1 MVEIF
6 DKYLNQIS
14 KKLKKSVSSEFREE
28 FLDNLEDQ
36 LYSMLSEVKLQEPE
50 ISDLDAEVS
59 VLSNCESVDLVVSRV
74 IMQFR
79 SKDIVPDID
88 SEDFAEELKFLKPI
102 ESGLLFTARKL
113 DNGIKNVSKLFKK
126 LKAWYIRNE
135 NPILTAFCYL
145 LILVSTIAILSL
157 VFVLLPPLYQI
168 TTYPNNKTTYHF
180 FDVPDSIWNNP
191 EITSLSVTPVSQ
203 FVLTI
208 LLWIAAAMIIL
219 HISWNKKTDY
229 ALKTGIFISLIL
241 IMIDTIV
248 LREGRLIP
256 IKSRDISQ
264 PWLTLTQDW
273 YRAFIPTFSEYISHF
288 VNVTFLNT
296 YILIF
301 SFIFFLILIGSLL
314 KKMIKERTFSRP
326 LVFSVSRQGIK
337 VILILICF
345 GLMTI
350 IPSRYSLYD
359 IPIKEDIPIPNTEM
373 SLIYKFNIDW
383 EEGYLGDYSTQI
395 PEFGNIRFQ
404 MYEFYNL
411 TQNTQEIS
419 LFKTGKLELL
429 MQKDLSESSK
439 FAFPLLG
446 ILYLPSIIENRP
458 WEDLIGHEI
467 NESYPFT
474 GFHPNANHQVSFI
487 NWIINGKE
495 TDFPVNTISY
505 NSTANQSSYIFSF
518 DRTHGWLM
526 QASLIRFNDDWT
538 QGLELDTLTI
548 SRTFHINSISNVE
561 EFYLLDALLITPI
574 IVSIIMIFSSTS
586 ASLH

>member
-1 MVEIF
+1 MAEIF

-14 KKLKKSVSSEFREE
+14 KKLEKSVSSEFREE

-74 IMQFR
+74 IKQFR
-79 SKDIVPDID
+79 SEDIVPDIE

-113 DNGIKNVSKLFKK
+113 DNGMKNVSKLFKK

-157 VFVLLPPLYQI
+157 VFVLLPPLFQI
-168 TTYPNNKTTYHF
+168 TTYP
-180 FDVPDSIWNNP
+180 
-191 EITSLSVTPVSQ
+191 SLSVTPVSQ

-208 LLWIAAAMIIL
+208 LIWIAAAMIIMY
-219 HISWNKKTDY
+219 ISWNKQTDY

-264 PWLTLTQDW
+264 PFQTLTLDW
-273 YRAFIPTFSEYISHF
+273 YRAYIPTFSEYISHF

-350 IPSRYSLYD
+350 IPLRYSLYD

-373 SLIYKFNIDW
+373 SLIYKFDIDW
-383 EEGYLGDYSTQI
+383 EDGYLGDYSTQI

-404 MYEFYNL
+404 KYEFYNL
-411 TQNTQEIS
+411 SQITQEIS

-429 MQKDLSESSK
+429 MQDDDIKTESSK

-446 ILYLPSIIENRP
+446 ILYLPSIIENRL

-467 NESYPFT
+467 NDSYPFT
-474 GFHPNANHQVSFI
+474 GFHPNAFPQVSSI
-487 NWIINGKE
+487 KWIINGKE

-505 NSTANQSSYIFSF
+505 NSSTNQSSYIFSF

-526 QASLIRFNDDWT
+526 QASLIRLNDDWT

-548 SRTFHINSISNVE
+548 SRTFHLNAISNVE
-561 EFYLLDALLITPI
+561 EFYLLDVLLMTPI
-574 IVSIIMIFSSTS
+574 IVSIIIIFSISGVYYF
-586 ASLH
+586 LKRYKNIKK